1 MAARGRSERPAVL
14 GKITSARIMLSPFVP
29 HVAEE
34 MWEKLGNKTRASKSS
49 WPEAKDVQLGYDEMR
64 EDLFRRILDDISK
77 ILKVTKMSPKSITVY
92 TAGAMKSDS
101 YAYIVREVLA
111 GSSNMGQIM
120 PKLLSNPATQDIKNQ
135 KISRLCS
142 KSIPDILHSC
152 AIRFFEDPHAHIE
165 SCLSSVIRS

>member
-1 MAARGRSERPAVL
+1 
-14 GKITSARIMLSPFVP
+14 
-29 HVAEE
+29 

-77 ILKVTKMSPKSITVY
+77 ILKVTKMSPKTITVY
-92 TAGAMKSDS
+92 IAGAMKSDS

-120 PKLLSNPATQDIKNQ
+120 PKLLSNPATQDIKKSPDLKKMFSLRLKRYANILQ
-135 KISRLCS
+135 KMGCLMRI
-142 KSIPDILHSC
+142 KSIQRCSQIL
-152 AIRFFEDPHAHIE
+152 
-165 SCLSSVIRS
+165 

>member
-1 MAARGRSERPAVL
+1 MLVEKMRLREALHTILYSLDSDIQWHAKRMAARGRTERPAVL
-14 GKITSARIMLSPFVP
+14 GKIASARTLMLSPFVP

-49 WPEAKDVQLGYDEMR
+49 WPKAKDVQLGYDEMR

-101 YAYIVREVLA
+101 YAYIVREVLYTDHLA
-111 GSSNMGQIM
+111 Q
-120 PKLLSNPATQDIKNQ
+120 
-135 KISRLCS
+135 LCS
-142 KSIPDILHSC
+142 LK
-152 AIRFFEDPHAHIE
+152 AID
-165 SCLSSVIRS
+165 